1 MHTNSKRLMYLKCSM
16 LYIIKNQFFLF
27 LINLIDY
34 LSIFSFFVL
43 SIDKIKSGLVAF
55 DETSDIF
62 FYFSPYYYYKQY
74 WNYQL
79 INDLVFNIGIV
90 FIILFPI
97 GIFFLYKNKEIKSNS
112 FLTVIWK
119 IHINLYEH
127 FFFRFLFIFII
138 DALTRK
144 LINEIFSSYDS
155 TASQGNTFF
164 IVFLLMAQSQRT
176 TSPVM
181 KLQISTTRRSSCW
194 RRTGKVRRC

>member
-74 WNYQL
+74 
-79 INDLVFNIGIV
+79 
-90 FIILFPI
+90 
-97 GIFFLYKNKEIKSNS
+97 
-112 FLTVIWK
+112 
-119 IHINLYEH
+119 
-127 FFFRFLFIFII
+127 
-138 DALTRK
+138 
-144 LINEIFSSYDS
+144 
-155 TASQGNTFF
+155 
-164 IVFLLMAQSQRT
+164 
-176 TSPVM
+176 
-181 KLQISTTRRSSCW
+181 
-194 RRTGKVRRC
+194 